1 MVASNAL
8 MYVAGLFPGVKRPGL
23 EVDHTP
29 SFSAEVQKLN
39 LRGDK
44 DLLPVLGFELRLLVT
59 RIY

>member
-1 MVASNAL
+1 